1 MLKRPLFG
9 SILVVC
15 LLAGVH
21 FVLPNLQAD
30 IRLWIQLGIAAF
42 LAIALHELGHVIGGK
57 LMGMDFGYFVVGP
70 LHVGKGRKGIRIR
83 ENRSWGLVGGVALM
97 LPAPSRTEE
106 RHRKDLAVMTI
117 SGPVMSLSL
126 SLLTL
131 AIWQL
136 TTIEFF
142 RTCSLFHAVILL
154 ATILPLP
161 NGAFQTDGVAFY
173 HLLRKT
179 EIGKYKIQS
188 AKLMGEMYGSERPA
202 QWSASMYKKC
212 REKMEN
218 AAELKDIFIEAMFV
232 FYMEADKE
240 GIKPAIDRLFQQFE
254 IKPNKQLSVYYGP
267 FLEWRML
274 ADALSGSVN
283 EEKLEQYAAGVS
295 SLSEGTYSRM
305 QAMLVC
311 SKHKEALVHTKEAFK
326 AYETVNGFGVL
337 EREWTRM
344 LANRIRKAAEHAAS

>member
-1 MLKRPLFG
+1 MLRRPLFG
-9 SILVVC
+9 SILAVC
-15 LLAGVH
+15 LLAGAC
-21 FVLPNLQAD
+21 FLLPNLQAD
-30 IRLWIQLGIAAF
+30 IYLMIQLGIAAF
-42 LAIALHELGHVIGGK
+42 WAIALHELGHVIGGK

-70 LHVGKGRKGIRIR
+70 FHIGKGRKGIRVR

-106 RHRKDLAVMTI
+106 RHRKDLAMMTI

-136 TTIEFF
+136 TEIDFF
-142 RTCSLFHAVILL
+142 RTCSLFHGVILL

-161 NGAFQTDGVAFY
+161 NGAFQTDGAAFY
-173 HLLRKT
+173 HILRKT
-179 EIGKYKIQS
+179 KIGICKIQS
-188 AKLMGEMYGSERPA
+188 AKLMGEMYGSKRPA
-202 QWSASMYKKC
+202 QWSASMYKEC
-212 REKMEN
+212 RKKMEN
-218 AAELKDIFIEAMFV
+218 TAELKDIFVEVMFV
-232 FYMEADKE
+232 FYIEADKE
-240 GIKPAIDRLFQQFE
+240 GIKPAIERLFKQFE

-274 ADALSGSVN
+274 ADALSASVN
-283 EEKLEQYAAGVS
+283 EEKLQQYAAGVS

-305 QAMLVC
+305 QAMLAC
-311 SKHKEALVHTKEAFK
+311 SKHKEALAYTKEAFK
-326 AYETVNGFGVL
+326 AYETVRGFGVL

-344 LANRIRKAAEHAAS
+344 LANRIRKSAEQAVS